1 MLGKLRLANRLELS
15 VGIGF
20 TLIGFFVGSLLIR
33 NTLNNKINLE
43 SPEEV
48 SEPVPKPYVS
58 EVSPSRETPNTT
70 NPQEKD
76 VNQTQNK
83 NLPAAPSASNDE
95 FSRLSQEE
103 KNCVIWKNAYPE
115 AAYKLKKGDAC
126 Y

>member
-1 MLGKLRLANRLELS
+1 MLGKFRLANRLELS
-15 VGIGF
+15 IGIGF

-33 NTLNNKINLE
+33 STLNNKINLE
-43 SPEEV
+43 SPQEV
-48 SEPVPKPYVS
+48 IEPVPKPYVS
-58 EVSPSRETPNTT
+58 EVSPSRKSPNTT
-70 NPQEKD
+70 DPQEKD
-76 VNQTQNK
+76 INHTQSK
-83 NLPAAPSASNDE
+83 NLLAAPSASNDE

>member
-1 MLGKLRLANRLELS
+1 MLGKFRLANRLELS

-33 NTLNNKINLE
+33 STLNNKINLE
-43 SPEEV
+43 SSQEV
-48 SEPVPKPYVS
+48 SEPVPNPYVS
-58 EVSPSRETPNTT
+58 EVSPSRENPHTT
-70 NPQEKD
+70 DPQEKD
-76 VNQTQNK
+76 INHTQSK